1 MINHIQINNFMTNRR
16 RIIRR
21 NEVMD
26 INQVIV
32 DMSDNNYLIN
42 RKSPEPY
49 DDINYNLLY
58 NENTESEG
66 EKKEFE
72 LSPLLNEDKICRI
85 CYEGEKYN
93 DELIHPCLCKG
104 TQKYI
109 HLKCLQK
116 WRFVNR
122 DEPEKRDNCE
132 ICKYHYAIK
141 ERIDYLKYTIYNDI
155 VSNLLYFVLLIGVST
170 MLWIADYYL
179 DFFIIK
185 ILTFFQYENSIIYI
199 RFKKTQ
205 DVQNTLYDPSIDIYV
220 YSFFIINITIFLLSY
235 IHQYSYRKYFNK
247 LNKIRY
253 YKNKIRKYKY
263 THNILRFSIFP
274 ITYLSVLSNDF
285 YLLANLVPIMFVINL
300 FFHVF
305 YIEKHNKLTKNV
317 NMRTINNE
325 YIYSF
330 EENPLILH
338 LREL

>member
-26 INQVIV
+26 INQVML

-58 NENTESEG
+58 NENAESEG

-132 ICKYHYAIK
+132 ICKYHYAVK

-220 YSFFIINITIFLLSY
+220 YSFFIINITIDLLY
-235 IHQYSYRKYFNK
+235 W
-247 LNKIRY
+247 
-253 YKNKIRKYKY
+253 
-263 THNILRFSIFP
+263 ILRAHVVMRRKVS
-274 ITYLSVLSNDF
+274 SVVAHSTQS
-285 YLLANLVPIMFVINL
+285 ATATSFV
-300 FFHVF
+300 
-305 YIEKHNKLTKNV
+305 T
-317 NMRTINNE
+317 
-325 YIYSF
+325 
-330 EENPLILH
+330 
-338 LREL
+338 